1 MNYNFRLE
9 ELFKLFDEMDLY
21 KEYGIKRVGV
31 FGSFARGESFND
43 IDLYIE
49 EDIQYGQLRELKYKL
64 EMQTGIPFDIMT
76 KKYAEPV
83 ILFRAMKEML
93 FGITH

>member
-1 MNYNFRLE
+1 MNHHLPLE

-21 KEYGIKRVGV
+21 KAYGIKRVGV
-31 FGSFARGESFND
+31 FGSFARGEGFND

-49 EDIQYGQLRELKYKL
+49 EDIHYGQLKELKNRL
-64 EMQTGIPFDIMT
+64 EMKTGIPLDIMT

-83 ILFRAMKEML
+83 ILHRAMKEML
-93 FGITH
+93 YATPH